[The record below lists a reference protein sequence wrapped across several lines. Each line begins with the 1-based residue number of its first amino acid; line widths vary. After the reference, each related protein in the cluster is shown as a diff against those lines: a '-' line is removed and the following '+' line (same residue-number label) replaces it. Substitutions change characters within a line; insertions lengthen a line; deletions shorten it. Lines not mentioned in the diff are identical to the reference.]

1 MVGFGENSPQNPH
14 HRGAHGSTTN
24 NINDPVDNRN
34 VLVSA
39 LVGGP
44 SAPNDNAYTDDRTN
58 YITNEVALDY
68 NAGFT
73 GALARMYGE
82 FGDDAIA
89 SSQGTVGGLTPWDTP
104 EQIAKTNTD
113 ITGAEIA
120 LSSNTTYG
128 GDSQVSLGM
137 NDYLPDSTISLSDQA
152 LSSGIPTAT
161 NVVGAEFESNVLM

>member
-1 MVGFGENSPQNPH
+1 
-14 HRGAHGSTTN
+14 
-24 NINDPVDNRN
+24 
-34 VLVSA
+34 
-39 LVGGP
+39 
-44 SAPNDNAYTDDRTN
+44 
-58 YITNEVALDY
+58 
-68 NAGFT
+68 
-73 GALARMYGE
+73 MYGE